1 MPLAARA
8 EPTQP
13 MAKPPIDRLTPSARR
28 TSTDEDFRRAV
39 ALQVYLPLGL
49 GVLIVA
55 LAVGLGLA
63 AGGAG
68 GLSARGMADVS
79 TILLLL
85 PLMLLGLI
93 ALVGF
98 AAVAVGVERLVRW
111 LPPRSRQAQRLAA
124 RLARRS
130 EDVAEKSVQVI
141 VVPKALAS
149 ALGSVWGN
157 LRRGR

>member
-1 MPLAARA
+1 MPLAPRA
-8 EPTQP
+8 EPQQL
-13 MAKPPIDRLTPSARR
+13 MAKPPIDRLTRKLAH

-49 GVLIVA
+49 GVVVVA

-63 AGGAG
+63 VGGVG

-85 PLMLLGLI
+85 PLMMLGLI

-111 LPPRSRQAQRLAA
+111 LPPRSRQGQRLAA
-124 RLARRS
+124 RLARIS
-130 EDVAEKSVQVI
+130 EDVADKAVQVI

-149 ALGSVWGN
+149 ALSTVWDN
-157 LRRGR
+157 LRRER

>member
-1 MPLAARA
+1 
-8 EPTQP
+8 
-13 MAKPPIDRLTPSARR
+13 MAKLPIDGPARKAGR

-49 GVLIVA
+49 GVVVVA

-68 GLSARGMADVS
+68 GLSASGMADVS
-79 TILLLL
+79 TVFLLL

-111 LPPRSRQAQRLAA
+111 LPPRSRRAQRLAA
-124 RLARRS
+124 RFAHKAG
-130 EDVAEKSVQVI
+130 DVADKSAQAI

-149 ALGSVWGN
+149 VARSVWDS
-157 LRRGR
+157 LRPRR

>member
-1 MPLAARA
+1 
-8 EPTQP
+8 
-13 MAKPPIDRLTPSARR
+13 MAKPPIDRLTQRSGH

-49 GVLIVA
+49 GVLVVA

-68 GLSARGMADVS
+68 GLSAGGMADVS

-85 PLMLLGLI
+85 PLMLLGLL

-124 RLARRS
+124 RLARKS
-130 EDVAEKSVQVI
+130 EDVADKSVQVI
-141 VVPKALAS
+141 MVPKALAS
-149 ALGSVWGN
+149 VLGSVWGN
-157 LRRGR
+157 LRRRR

>member
-8 EPTQP
+8 EPTQA
-13 MAKPPIDRLTPSARR
+13 MGKPPIDRLIRRAGR
-28 TSTDEDFRRAV
+28 TSTDEDFRRVV

-49 GVLIVA
+49 GVVAVA

-111 LPPRSRQAQRLAA
+111 LPPRSRQVQRLAA
-124 RLARRS
+124 RLARKS
-130 EDVAEKSVQVI
+130 EDVADKSAQVI

-149 ALGSVWGN
+149 VLSSVWGS
-157 LRRGR
+157 LRRRR

>member
-1 MPLAARA
+1 
-8 EPTQP
+8 
-13 MAKPPIDRLTPSARR
+13 MAKPPIESLTRRSER
-28 TSTDEDFRRAV
+28 TSTDEDFRRTV

-49 GVLIVA
+49 GVFVVA
-55 LAVGLGLA
+55 LAVGLGLT
-63 AGGAG
+63 AGGAR

-79 TILLLL
+79 TILLLV
-85 PLMLLGLI
+85 PVMLLGLI

-98 AAVAVGVERLVRW
+98 AALAVGLERLVRW

-130 EDVAEKSVQVI
+130 EDVADKSVQVI
-141 VVPKALAS
+141 VVPKAAAS
-149 ALGSVWGN
+149 VLSSVWDS

>member
-1 MPLAARA
+1 
-8 EPTQP
+8 
-13 MAKPPIDRLTPSARR
+13 MAKPPIESLTRRSER
-28 TSTDEDFRRAV
+28 TSTDEDFRRTV

-49 GVLIVA
+49 GVFVVA
-55 LAVGLGLA
+55 LAVGLGLT
-63 AGGAG
+63 AGGAR

-85 PLMLLGLI
+85 PVMLLGLI

-98 AAVAVGVERLVRW
+98 AALAVGLERLVRW

-130 EDVAEKSVQVI
+130 EDVADKSVQVI
-141 VVPKALAS
+141 VVPKAAAS
-149 ALGSVWGN
+149 VLSSVWDS